1 MTFTYA
7 DRPVARHLDADDAE
21 ALTEELNFYFM
32 NLTTRD
38 VAAKVTVLAGPQV
51 WCEPNGRMHALLIVK
66 SDVEDAPY
74 DDISLQIHGNE
85 LDE

>member
-7 DRPVARHLDADDAE
+7 DRPVARHFDADDAE

-38 VAAKVTVLAGPQV
+38 AAAQVTVLAGPQV

-66 SDVEDAPY
+66 SDVEDEPY
-74 DDISLQIHGNE
+74 TGIGIGDTE
-85 LDE
+85 E